1 MDRHCWHAAQFRL
14 RDEISPAAFEH
25 WLVPLRPVGTGGNPL
40 VLAAPSE
47 FHRNWVRSRYLGQI
61 LSSCTA
67 ADPSVS
73 RVEIV
78 VQEGAP
84 APEAH
89 PRPAP
94 ARPAPANV
102 GSILDPQRTFDSFV
116 VGASNQVAFAAARR
130 VAEGQP
136 DGDRNLLFFS
146 GGVGLGKTH
155 LMHAIAWEVLA
166 RGERRVAYL
175 SSEKFTSEFVA
186 ALRTRDTD
194 AFKRRFRTVDIF
206 MVDDVQFLASR
217 AQTQEEF
224 FHTFDALSSEGKQI
238 VVSGD
243 RAPVDMEDV
252 DRRLRSRL
260 GGGLLAELRTTT
272 YELRLSILQRHRDR
286 YDDLAVP
293 DPVLEF
299 LAHKITNDIR
309 ELTGAL
315 ARVVAHAEYT
325 RQPITL
331 DLVRDA
337 LPDLL
342 RANERRVT
350 AEAIQKAVTAYYGLR
365 RGDLASP
372 RRERRIVGPRQ
383 VAMWLCKQLTPMSL
397 PDIGG
402 RFNRDHSTV
411 VHSTRRVDERLA
423 DEPALAEDLEKLKHW
438 ILD

>member
-1 MDRHCWHAAQFRL
+1 MDQHCWQAAQFRL

-25 WLVPLRPVGTGGNPL
+25 WLLPLRPVGPGRDPV

-73 RVEIV
+73 RVEII
-78 VQEGAP
+78 VQEGKP
-84 APEAH
+84 AATPRATPS

-94 ARPAPANV
+94 ATE
-102 GSILDPQRTFDSFV
+102 GSILDPQRTFESFV

-130 VAEGQP
+130 VAEGRP
-136 DGDRNLLFFS
+136 DGNRNLLFFS

-166 RGERRVAYL
+166 RKERRVAYL

-186 ALRTRDTD
+186 ALRNRDTD

-217 AQTQEEF
+217 IQTQEEF
-224 FHTFDALSSEGKQI
+224 FHTFDALSNEGKQI

-260 GGGLLAELRTTT
+260 GGGLLAELRSTT
-272 YELRLSILQRHRDR
+272 YELRLSILQRHRSR
-286 YDDLAVP
+286 YNDLAVP

-299 LAHKITNDIR
+299 LADKITTDIR

-315 ARVVAHAEYT
+315 SRVVAHAEYAQ
-325 RQPITL
+325 RPITL

-350 AEAIQKAVTAYYGLR
+350 PEAIQKAVTAYYGLR
-365 RGDLASP
+365 RGDLLSP
-372 RRERRIVGPRQ
+372 RRDRRIVGPRQ
-383 VAMWLCKQLTPMSL
+383 VAMWLCKQLTTMSL
-397 PDIGG
+397 PDIGNH
-402 RFNRDHSTV
+402 FNRDHSTV
-411 VHSTRRVDERLA
+411 VHSARRVDDRLA
-423 DEPALAEDLEKLKHW
+423 NEPAVAEDIEKLKHW

>member
-1 MDRHCWHAAQFRL
+1 MDQNHWYAAQSRL
-14 RDEISPAAFEH
+14 RDEISPVAFES
-25 WLVPLRPVGTGGNPL
+25 WLLPLQLVGPGSDPV

-47 FHRNWVRSRYLGQI
+47 YHRQWVRSQYLGQI

-78 VQEGAP
+78 VQEA
-84 APEAH
+84 AAAIADCRSDV
-89 PRPAP
+89 RPAVSSE
-94 ARPAPANV
+94 V
-102 GSILDPQRTFDSFV
+102 GSVLDPQRTFDSFV
-116 VGASNQVAFAAARR
+116 VASCNQVAYAAARR
-130 VAEGQP
+130 VAEGRT
-136 DGDRNLLFFS
+136 GGSRNLLFFS

-155 LMHAIAWEVLA
+155 LMHAIAWEIIG
-166 RGERRVAYL
+166 RGERNVAYL

-186 ALRTRDTD
+186 ALRAKDTD
-194 AFKRRFRTVDIF
+194 AFKRRFRTVDVF

-217 AQTQEEF
+217 VQTQEEF
-224 FHTFDALSSEGKQI
+224 FHTFDALSNEGKQI

-272 YELRLSILQRHRDR
+272 YELRLSILQRHRSR
-286 YDDLAVP
+286 YDEVEVP
-293 DPVLEF
+293 DKALEF
-299 LAHKITNDIR
+299 LATKITSDIR

-325 RQPITL
+325 KEGVTL
-331 DLVRDA
+331 ELVRDA

-342 RANERRVT
+342 RANARRVSVDT
-350 AEAIQKAVTAYYGLR
+350 IQKAVTEYYGLR
-365 RGDLASP
+365 RGDLESV

-411 VHSTRRVDERLA
+411 VHSTRRVDERLLE
-423 DEPALAEDLEKLKHW
+423 EPVLAEDVDKLKHW

>member
-1 MDRHCWHAAQFRL
+1 MEQNHWHAAQSRL
-14 RDEISPAAFEH
+14 RDEISPVAFEN
-25 WLVPLRPVGTGGNPL
+25 WLLPLQLVGPGSDPV

-47 FHRNWVRSRYLGQI
+47 YHRQWVRSQYLGQI

-78 VQEGAP
+78 VHEMA
-84 APEAH
+84 AAKVDRKSDV
-89 PRPAP
+89 RPA
-94 ARPAPANV
+94 ASSEV
-102 GSILDPQRTFDSFV
+102 GSVLDPQRTFDSFV
-116 VGASNQVAFAAARR
+116 VAACNQVAYAAARR
-130 VAEGQP
+130 VAEGRT
-136 DGDRNLLFFS
+136 GGNRNLLFFS

-155 LMHAIAWEVLA
+155 LMHAIAWEIIG
-166 RGERRVAYL
+166 RGERNVAYL

-186 ALRTRDTD
+186 ALRAKDTD
-194 AFKRRFRTVDIF
+194 AFKRRFRTVDVF

-217 AQTQEEF
+217 VQTQEEF
-224 FHTFDALSSEGKQI
+224 FHTFDALSNEGKQI

-260 GGGLLAELRTTT
+260 GGGLLAELRATT
-272 YELRLSILQRHRDR
+272 YELRLSILQHHRSR
-286 YDDLAVP
+286 YDEVKVP
-293 DPVLEF
+293 DEALEF
-299 LAHKITNDIR
+299 LATKITADIR

-325 RQPITL
+325 KRDVTL
-331 DLVRDA
+331 GLVRDA

-342 RANERRVT
+342 RANARRVT
-350 AEAIQKAVTAYYGLR
+350 VDTIQKAVTEYYGLR
-365 RGDLASP
+365 RGDLVSA
-372 RRERRIVGPRQ
+372 RRERRVVGPRQ

-411 VHSTRRVDERLA
+411 VHSTRRVDERLIE
-423 DEPALAEDLEKLKHW
+423 EPVLAEDVDKLKHW

>member
-1 MDRHCWHAAQFRL
+1 MDRHCWHAAQSRL
-14 RDEISPAAFEH
+14 RDEISPAAFEN
-25 WLVPLRPVGTGGNPL
+25 WLLPLQPVGPGRDPV

-47 FHRNWVRSRYLGQI
+47 FHRQWVRSQYLGQI

-67 ADPSVS
+67 ADPSVR

-78 VQEGAP
+78 VREDAAVPPAVAP
-84 APEAH
+84 RASSSSH
-89 PRPAP
+89 L
-94 ARPAPANV
+94 
-102 GSILDPQRTFDSFV
+102 GSTLDRQRTFDSFV
-116 VGASNQVAFAAARR
+116 VGASNQVAYAAARR
-130 VAEGQP
+130 VAEGRTS
-136 DGDRNLLFFS
+136 GNRNLLFFS

-155 LMHAIAWEVLA
+155 LMHAIAWEIMH
-166 RGERRVAYL
+166 RGDRNVAYL
-175 SSEKFTSEFVA
+175 SSEKFTSEFIA
-186 ALRTRDTD
+186 ALRAKDTD
-194 AFKRRFRTVDIF
+194 AFKRRFRTVDVF

-217 AQTQEEF
+217 VQTQEEF
-224 FHTFDALSSEGKQI
+224 FHTFDALSNEGKQI

-260 GGGLLAELRTTT
+260 GGGLLVELRATT
-272 YELRLSILQRHRDR
+272 YELRLSILQRHRGR
-286 YDDLAVP
+286 YDEVDVP
-293 DPVLEF
+293 DSVLEF
-299 LAHKITNDIR
+299 LANKITNDIR

-315 ARVVAHAEYT
+315 ARVVAQAEYT
-325 RQPITL
+325 KQPVTL
-331 DLVRDA
+331 GLVRDA

-342 RANERRVT
+342 RANERRLTV
-350 AEAIQKAVTAYYGLR
+350 EMIQKAVTEYYGLR
-365 RGDLASP
+365 RGDLSSP

-397 PDIGG
+397 PDIGS

-423 DEPALAEDLEKLKHW
+423 NEPVLAEDVEKLKHW

>member
-1 MDRHCWHAAQFRL
+1 MDGHCWHAAQSRL
-14 RDEISPAAFEH
+14 RDEISPAAFEN
-25 WLVPLRPVGTGGNPL
+25 WLLPLQPVGPGIDPL

-47 FHRNWVRSRYLGQI
+47 FHRQWVRSQYLGQI
-61 LSSCTA
+61 LSSCSA
-67 ADPSVS
+67 ADPSVR

-78 VQEGAP
+78 VKEDGTAAP
-84 APEAH
+84 GEAPPSA
-89 PRPAP
+89 AP
-94 ARPAPANV
+94 SHV
-102 GSILDPQRTFDSFV
+102 GSVLDPQRTFDSFV
-116 VGASNQVAFAAARR
+116 VGASNQVAYAAARR
-130 VAEGQP
+130 VAEGRTS
-136 DGDRNLLFFS
+136 GNRNLLFFS

-155 LMHAIAWEVLA
+155 LMHAIAWEIVG
-166 RGERRVAYL
+166 RGKRNVAYL

-186 ALRTRDTD
+186 ALRAKDTD
-194 AFKRRFRTVDIF
+194 AFKRRFRTVDVF

-217 AQTQEEF
+217 VQTQEEF
-224 FHTFDALSSEGKQI
+224 FHTFDALSNEGKQI

-260 GGGLLAELRTTT
+260 GGGLLAELRSTT
-272 YELRLSILQRHRDR
+272 YELRLSILQRHRSR
-286 YDDLAVP
+286 YDEVSVP
-293 DPVLEF
+293 DAALEF
-299 LAHKITNDIR
+299 LATKITNDIR

-315 ARVVAHAEYT
+315 ARVVAHAEYEK
-325 RQPITL
+325 RPVTL

-342 RANERRVT
+342 RANQRRVT
-350 AEAIQKAVTAYYGLR
+350 VEAIQKAVTEYYGLR
-365 RGDLASP
+365 RGDLVSA

-423 DEPALAEDLEKLKHW
+423 NEPVLVEDVEKLKHW